1 MFNSRSSIS
10 ISTFLSSLIGSIVR
24 GRRSVRCG
32 QTCEYRKARL
42 ILTHDPGEELF
53 LGALH
58 PAAALFREHIDIP
71 ELIAEHATY
80 RRVLAEAG
88 ARVLT
93 VRQILLDGTGADGKP
108 ADRTK
113 LENLRRFAA
122 GFLTFDTQ
130 NLSPETAGQQKE
142 YRQSILAK
150 TSPRDLVRIILRQ
163 PIIRLSET
171 QINTGLKAE
180 YSENPVM
187 NLFYTRDQ
195 LITTAKGVVI
205 GRMNSPQREKGCD
218 ILQFCLEKIGM
229 KPLHRIDGEGA
240 HLEGGDFYPFGDT
253 AFIGCGMRTTQPAID
268 QLMEHDLLGCNR
280 LVVVKDR
287 LFSQAEMHL
296 DTYFNIIDRNL
307 VTLTARRMTTDP
319 DSPDLLLADIYLR
332 GANGVYTKTEED
344 VGFVELLRSRI
355 GAAIIP
361 ISEEDADR
369 LAGNFLTVGSRRIIG
384 VAGQS
389 EALRTELK
397 HRGVKVTW
405 VGLDNLC
412 KGYGAAHCMTQV
424 LRRR

>member
-1 MFNSRSSIS
+1 M
-10 ISTFLSSLIGSIVR
+10 R

-42 ILTHDPGEELF
+42 ILTHDPGESCF
-53 LGALH
+53 WGALH

-80 RRVLAEAG
+80 RKVLEEAG

-130 NLSPETAGQQKE
+130 NLSPETAEQQKE

-171 QINTGLKAE
+171 QIQHGAQGRIFGKPRDESLLYAG
-180 YSENPVM
+180 PVD
-187 NLFYTRDQ
+187 NHSQRHRNRT
-195 LITTAKGVVI
+195 
-205 GRMNSPQREKGCD
+205 MNSPQREKGCD
-218 ILQFCLEKIGM
+218 ILQFCLRKIGM
-229 KPLHRIDGEGA
+229 KPLHRIEGEGA

>member
-10 ISTFLSSLIGSIVR
+10 ISTFLSSLIGSIMR

-80 RRVLAEAG
+80 RKVLEEAG

-93 VRQILLDGTGADGKP
+93 VRQILLRRNRRGRETRRPDEAGEPAPLRGRFSYLRHPKP
-108 ADRTK
+108 
-113 LENLRRFAA
+113 
-122 GFLTFDTQ
+122 
-130 NLSPETAGQQKE
+130 LSGNSRA
-142 YRQSILAK
+142 
-150 TSPRDLVRIILRQ
+150 
-163 PIIRLSET
+163 
-171 QINTGLKAE
+171 
-180 YSENPVM
+180 
-187 NLFYTRDQ
+187 
-195 LITTAKGVVI
+195 AKGVPTIHPRQDIAPGSGADYSATTDHPTVGNADQHGAQ
-205 GRMNSPQREKGCD
+205 GRIFGKPRDESLLYAGPVDNHSQRHRNRTHELPAAGERMRHSA
-218 ILQFCLEKIGM
+218 ILPRKIGM
-229 KPLHRIDGEGA
+229 KPLHRIEGEGA

>member
-1 MFNSRSSIS
+1 M
-10 ISTFLSSLIGSIVR
+10 R

-53 LGALH
+53 LGPFIRLR
-58 PAAALFREHIDIP
+58 LFSGNISISP
-71 ELIAEHATY
+71 NSSPNMLLIAKCS
-80 RRVLAEAG
+80 RRPERGYSRYVRSCSTEP
-88 ARVLT
+88 ART
-93 VRQILLDGTGADGKP
+93 KP

-130 NLSPETAGQQKE
+130 NLSPETAEQQKE

-195 LITTAKGVVI
+195 LITTAKGIVI

-229 KPLHRIDGEGA
+229 KPLHRIEGEELISKAGISIRSA
-240 HLEGGDFYPFGDT
+240 IRLSS
-253 AFIGCGMRTTQPAID
+253 AAGCAPRNRPSISLWSTT
-268 QLMEHDLLGCNR
+268 CW
-280 LVVVKDR
+280 
-287 LFSQAEMHL
+287 
-296 DTYFNIIDRNL
+296 
-307 VTLTARRMTTDP
+307 
-319 DSPDLLLADIYLR
+319 
-332 GANGVYTKTEED
+332 
-344 VGFVELLRSRI
+344 
-355 GAAIIP
+355 AA
-361 ISEEDADR
+361 
-369 LAGNFLTVGSRRIIG
+369 TVWS
-384 VAGQS
+384 
-389 EALRTELK
+389 
-397 HRGVKVTW
+397 
-405 VGLDNLC
+405 
-412 KGYGAAHCMTQV
+412 
-424 LRRR
+424 

>member
-1 MFNSRSSIS
+1 M
-10 ISTFLSSLIGSIVR
+10 R

-80 RRVLAEAG
+80 RKVLEEAG

-130 NLSPETAGQQKE
+130 NLSPETAEQQKE

-280 LVVVKDR
+280 L
-287 LFSQAEMHL
+287 S
-296 DTYFNIIDRNL
+296 
-307 VTLTARRMTTDP
+307 
-319 DSPDLLLADIYLR
+319 
-332 GANGVYTKTEED
+332 
-344 VGFVELLRSRI
+344 
-355 GAAIIP
+355 
-361 ISEEDADR
+361 
-369 LAGNFLTVGSRRIIG
+369 
-384 VAGQS
+384 
-389 EALRTELK
+389 
-397 HRGVKVTW
+397 
-405 VGLDNLC
+405 
-412 KGYGAAHCMTQV
+412 
-424 LRRR
+424 

>member
-80 RRVLAEAG
+80 RRVLEEAG

-142 YRQSILAK
+142 YHNPF
-150 TSPRDLVRIILRQ
+150 SPRHRLGTWFVSFCDNRSSGCRKRRSTRVSR
-163 PIIRLSET
+163 PNIR
-171 QINTGLKAE
+171 
-180 YSENPVM
+180 
-187 NLFYTRDQ
+187 
-195 LITTAKGVVI
+195 
-205 GRMNSPQREKGCD
+205 
-218 ILQFCLEKIGM
+218 
-229 KPLHRIDGEGA
+229 
-240 HLEGGDFYPFGDT
+240 
-253 AFIGCGMRTTQPAID
+253 
-268 QLMEHDLLGCNR
+268 
-280 LVVVKDR
+280 
-287 LFSQAEMHL
+287 
-296 DTYFNIIDRNL
+296 
-307 VTLTARRMTTDP
+307 
-319 DSPDLLLADIYLR
+319 
-332 GANGVYTKTEED
+332 KT
-344 VGFVELLRSRI
+344 
-355 GAAIIP
+355 P
-361 ISEEDADR
+361 
-369 LAGNFLTVGSRRIIG
+369 
-384 VAGQS
+384 
-389 EALRTELK
+389 
-397 HRGVKVTW
+397 
-405 VGLDNLC
+405 
-412 KGYGAAHCMTQV
+412 
-424 LRRR
+424 

>member
-1 MFNSRSSIS
+1 M
-10 ISTFLSSLIGSIVR
+10 R

-80 RRVLAEAG
+80 RKVLEEAG

-163 PIIRLSET
+163 PIIDCRKRRS
-171 QINTGLKAE
+171 
-180 YSENPVM
+180 
-187 NLFYTRDQ
+187 TR
-195 LITTAKGVVI
+195 
-205 GRMNSPQREKGCD
+205 
-218 ILQFCLEKIGM
+218 
-229 KPLHRIDGEGA
+229 
-240 HLEGGDFYPFGDT
+240 
-253 AFIGCGMRTTQPAID
+253 
-268 QLMEHDLLGCNR
+268 
-280 LVVVKDR
+280 
-287 LFSQAEMHL
+287 
-296 DTYFNIIDRNL
+296 
-307 VTLTARRMTTDP
+307 
-319 DSPDLLLADIYLR
+319 
-332 GANGVYTKTEED
+332 
-344 VGFVELLRSRI
+344 
-355 GAAIIP
+355 
-361 ISEEDADR
+361 
-369 LAGNFLTVGSRRIIG
+369 GSRPNIRK
-384 VAGQS
+384 
-389 EALRTELK
+389 TP
-397 HRGVKVTW
+397 
-405 VGLDNLC
+405 
-412 KGYGAAHCMTQV
+412 
-424 LRRR
+424 

>member
-1 MFNSRSSIS
+1 M
-10 ISTFLSSLIGSIVR
+10 R

-80 RRVLAEAG
+80 RKVLEEAG

-130 NLSPETAGQQKE
+130 NLSPETAEQQKE

-195 LITTAKGVVI
+195 LITTAKGIVI

-229 KPLHRIDGEGA
+229 KPLHRIEGEGA
-240 HLEGGDFYPFGDT
+240 HLEGGDFYP
-253 AFIGCGMRTTQPAID
+253 AIRLSSAAGCAPRNRPSISLWSTT
-268 QLMEHDLLGCNR
+268 CW
-280 LVVVKDR
+280 
-287 LFSQAEMHL
+287 
-296 DTYFNIIDRNL
+296 
-307 VTLTARRMTTDP
+307 
-319 DSPDLLLADIYLR
+319 
-332 GANGVYTKTEED
+332 
-344 VGFVELLRSRI
+344 
-355 GAAIIP
+355 AA
-361 ISEEDADR
+361 
-369 LAGNFLTVGSRRIIG
+369 TVWS
-384 VAGQS
+384 
-389 EALRTELK
+389 
-397 HRGVKVTW
+397 
-405 VGLDNLC
+405 
-412 KGYGAAHCMTQV
+412 
-424 LRRR
+424 

>member
-1 MFNSRSSIS
+1 MHTTQSSIS
-10 ISTFLSSLIGSIVR
+10 AFLSSLISSATH
-24 GRRSVRCG
+24 GRRSVCCS
-32 QTCEYRKARL
+32 QTCEYHKAKL

-71 ELIAEHATY
+71 ELIAEHAAY
-80 RRVLAEAG
+80 RKALEDAG
-88 ARVLT
+88 ARVIT
-93 VRQILLDGTGADGKP
+93 VREILLDGTGADGQP
-108 ADRTK
+108 ADRAK
-113 LENLRRFAA
+113 QEALRRFAA
-122 GFLTFDTQ
+122 GFLTFDTE
-130 NLSPETAGQQKE
+130 NLSPETAAQQKE
-142 YRQSILAK
+142 YRQYILDS
-150 TSPRDLVRIILRQ
+150 TSPKDLVRIILRQ

-171 QINTGLKAE
+171 RINTGLKAE

-195 LITTAKGVVI
+195 LITTAKGTVI

-218 ILQFCLEKIGM
+218 ILEFCLEKIGM
-229 KPLHRIDGEGA
+229 KPLHRIEGENA

-253 AFIGCGMRTTQPAID
+253 AFIGCGMRTTQAAID
-268 QLMEHDLLGCNR
+268 QLMEHDLLGCDR

-319 DSPDLLLADIYLR
+319 VSPDLLLADIYVQDTDGR
-332 GANGVYTKTEED
+332 YVKTESD
-344 VGFVELLRSRI
+344 VGFVRFLRERI
-355 GAAIIP
+355 GAQIIP

-369 LAGNFLTVGSRRIIG
+369 LAGNFLTVGPRRIIG
-384 VAGQS
+384 VEGQS
-389 EALRTELK
+389 AALRAELRR
-397 HRGVKVTW
+397 RGVKVTW
-405 VGLDNLC
+405 IGIENLC

-424 LRRR
+424 LKRT

>member
-1 MFNSRSSIS
+1 M
-10 ISTFLSSLIGSIVR
+10 R

-80 RRVLAEAG
+80 RRVLEEAG

-218 ILQFCLEKIGM
+218 ILQFCLEKS
-229 KPLHRIDGEGA
+229 A
-240 HLEGGDFYPFGDT
+240 
-253 AFIGCGMRTTQPAID
+253 
-268 QLMEHDLLGCNR
+268 
-280 LVVVKDR
+280 
-287 LFSQAEMHL
+287 
-296 DTYFNIIDRNL
+296 
-307 VTLTARRMTTDP
+307 
-319 DSPDLLLADIYLR
+319 
-332 GANGVYTKTEED
+332 
-344 VGFVELLRSRI
+344 
-355 GAAIIP
+355 
-361 ISEEDADR
+361 
-369 LAGNFLTVGSRRIIG
+369 
-384 VAGQS
+384 
-389 EALRTELK
+389 
-397 HRGVKVTW
+397 
-405 VGLDNLC
+405 
-412 KGYGAAHCMTQV
+412 
-424 LRRR
+424 

>member
-80 RRVLAEAG
+80 RKVLEEAG

-130 NLSPETAGQQKE
+130 NLSPETAEQQKE

-195 LITTAKGVVI
+195 LITTAKGIVI
-205 GRMNSPQREKGCD
+205 GRMNSPSANATAYYPNIQAYVTSIHHHLIGGECRIRTHGRLSPSTVFKTAT
-218 ILQFCLEKIGM
+218 ISHSVNSPNKKRRVIRPSQF
-229 KPLHRIDGEGA
+229 
-240 HLEGGDFYPFGDT
+240 HLLYL
-253 AFIGCGMRTTQPAID
+253 PA
-268 QLMEHDLLGCNR
+268 R
-280 LVVVKDR
+280 
-287 LFSQAEMHL
+287 
-296 DTYFNIIDRNL
+296 
-307 VTLTARRMTTDP
+307 P
-319 DSPDLLLADIYLR
+319 
-332 GANGVYTKTEED
+332 
-344 VGFVELLRSRI
+344 
-355 GAAIIP
+355 
-361 ISEEDADR
+361 
-369 LAGNFLTVGSRRIIG
+369 
-384 VAGQS
+384 
-389 EALRTELK
+389 
-397 HRGVKVTW
+397 
-405 VGLDNLC
+405 
-412 KGYGAAHCMTQV
+412 
-424 LRRR
+424 RRRYHIHHTETL

>member
-80 RRVLAEAG
+80 RRVLEEAG

-332 GANGVYTKTEED
+332 GANGVY
-344 VGFVELLRSRI
+344 
-355 GAAIIP
+355 IP
-361 ISEEDADR
+361 KPKKMSDSS
-369 LAGNFLTVGSRRIIG
+369 N
-384 VAGQS
+384 
-389 EALRTELK
+389 
-397 HRGVKVTW
+397 
-405 VGLDNLC
+405 C
-412 KGYGAAHCMTQV
+412 
-424 LRRR
+424 